1 METGTLIQ
9 LIEIIS
15 MLGGFAGLLIYIGKL
30 LQRIQTGE
38 ERAAEL
44 EAKVQTLETGVQ
56 ESKSSLG
63 GVRSDVDE
71 MRGSLRE
78 LDVLKSL
85 PAQIGHVSTQVDKIA
100 GAMEKMNS
108 EVQSLQTLSQ
118 LKNQML
124 GLLEEARKDH
134 ETRMRVV
141 EAHIRDKR

>member
-9 LIEIIS
+9 LVEIIS

-44 EAKVQTLETGVQ
+44 EAKVQTLETGVH

-63 GVRSDVDE
+63 SVRSDVDE
-71 MRGSLRE
+71 MRGSLKE

-85 PAQIGHVSTQVDKIA
+85 PAQIGHVSSQVDKIA

-134 ETRMRVV
+134 ETRLRQA
-141 EAHIRDKR
+141 EAQIRDQR